1 MLLWCR
7 NPPGPPHGPIVKRLR
22 RWPFKP
28 EAPDRSRLGVPYGRV
43 VQRIEPRISNPNK
56 EFRLL
61 SRLPKEDGGRKFIVL
76 FLLATIINLKIGSNF
91 DFNSKGGNYMDDQKI
106 KKDASK
112 PFQDI
117 NTKNSTLRYIDN
129 SLKNIISLL
138 KIFNDTDDEYLK
150 WVFQHLEE
158 ASYQIELYLQKN
170 NQNSDF
176 S

>member
-1 MLLWCR
+1 
-7 NPPGPPHGPIVKRLR
+7 
-22 RWPFKP
+22 
-28 EAPDRSRLGVPYGRV
+28 
-43 VQRIEPRISNPNK
+43 
-56 EFRLL
+56 
-61 SRLPKEDGGRKFIVL
+61 
-76 FLLATIINLKIGSNF
+76 
-91 DFNSKGGNYMDDQKI
+91 MDDQKI

-129 SLKNIISLL
+129 SLKNKISLL
-138 KIFNDTDDEYLK
+138 KIINDTDDEYLK
-150 WVFQHLEE
+150 RVFNHLEE